1 MTYFLYS
8 IWRECIQHNEVFCL
22 CAALTG
28 GRYLTIPE
36 VGNKRTGR
44 GARLVLPLL
53 PPWND
58 GNLCLSFR
66 HNLAGHH
73 VGMLQVFVKKGKQYS
88 PAVWGRTGGNGW
100 RHTQI
105 TLWGTGLESV
115 SCYVWCEISLFH
127 ILSSHQNKYLPM
139 KMFCFR
145 FLLFTRSSWRG
156 SVGEAGAARWPWTT
170 SAWRKAPAQ
179 RSTTWGDSNTQNSAG
194 WQEGRGIKQEGGATR
209 LNVTLLWPVST
220 ITIHPYTP
228 IIGKRIHIKNAHQRI
243 SKILQNVTAI
253 Q

>member
-1 MTYFLYS
+1 MIGRENKCHS
-8 IWRECIQHNEVFCL
+8 IQCFPFWQKAVRHPS
-22 CAALTG
+22 G

-44 GARLVLPLL
+44 GARLVLPLT

-66 HNLAGHH
+66 HKLAGHH

-115 SCYVWCEISLFH
+115 STTTDLQIFVTVEKRNVCVPVYKKWISVHLE
-127 ILSSHQNKYLPM
+127 
-139 KMFCFR
+139 
-145 FLLFTRSSWRG
+145 RG
-156 SVGEAGAARWPWTT
+156 DLYDVRLM
-170 SAWRKAPAQ
+170 SA
-179 RSTTWGDSNTQNSAG
+179 S
-194 WQEGRGIKQEGGATR
+194 GR
-209 LNVTLLWPVST
+209 
-220 ITIHPYTP
+220 
-228 IIGKRIHIKNAHQRI
+228 NA
-243 SKILQNVTAI
+243 
-253 Q
+253 

>member
-1 MTYFLYS
+1 MQLAKVQHCHSRVEHFLVLRFLRYS
-8 IWRECIQHNEVFCL
+8 PVLLINTIQCCPFYQKHPIEFIFINWRQCPSL
-22 CAALTG
+22 ASPG

-44 GARLVLPLL
+44 GARLVLPLT

-66 HNLAGHH
+66 HKLAGHH

-115 SCYVWCEISLFH
+115 SITVNLQSYSVYFRWLFPH
-127 ILSSHQNKYLPM
+127 T
-139 KMFCFR
+139 
-145 FLLFTRSSWRG
+145 FLTVVKR
-156 SVGEAGAARWPWTT
+156 
-170 SAWRKAPAQ
+170 
-179 RSTTWGDSNTQNSAG
+179 
-194 WQEGRGIKQEGGATR
+194 
-209 LNVTLLWPVST
+209 NVCIPV
-220 ITIHPYTP
+220 Y
-228 IIGKRIHIKNAHQRI
+228 KK
-243 SKILQNVTAI
+243 
-253 Q
+253 

>member
-1 MTYFLYS
+1 MSPCRFSVSSTV
-8 IWRECIQHNEVFCL
+8 CIYNTPSSSENCELLFVS
-22 CAALTG
+22 TG

-44 GARLVLPLL
+44 GARLVLPLT

-66 HNLAGHH
+66 HKLAGHH

-115 SCYVWCEISLFH
+115 SITS
-127 ILSSHQNKYLPM
+127 N
-139 KMFCFR
+139 MF
-145 FLLFTRSSWRG
+145 
-156 SVGEAGAARWPWTT
+156 V
-170 SAWRKAPAQ
+170 
-179 RSTTWGDSNTQNSAG
+179 
-194 WQEGRGIKQEGGATR
+194 
-209 LNVTLLWPVST
+209 
-220 ITIHPYTP
+220 ITINLSLAMIWNWNIWSIWKIVTAMALY
-228 IIGKRIHIKNAHQRI
+228 RIYKIENKTV
-243 SKILQNVTAI
+243 KILRWLHCTSLGSFI
-253 Q
+253 GE

>member
-1 MTYFLYS
+1 MHKDLQS
-8 IWRECIQHNEVFCL
+8 IKHINSMHILSRLVSINEIKSVKSHIHCL
-22 CAALTG
+22 SLASTG

-44 GARLVLPLL
+44 GARLVLPLT

-66 HNLAGHH
+66 HKLAGHH

-115 SCYVWCEISLFH
+115 SITTDMSER
-127 ILSSHQNKYLPM
+127 LSHML
-139 KMFCFR
+139 
-145 FLLFTRSSWRG
+145 
-156 SVGEAGAARWPWTT
+156 
-170 SAWRKAPAQ
+170 
-179 RSTTWGDSNTQNSAG
+179 
-194 WQEGRGIKQEGGATR
+194 
-209 LNVTLLWPVST
+209 
-220 ITIHPYTP
+220 
-228 IIGKRIHIKNAHQRI
+228 
-243 SKILQNVTAI
+243 
-253 Q
+253 

>member
-1 MTYFLYS
+1 MLSLFPSLAS
-8 IWRECIQHNEVFCL
+8 P
-22 CAALTG
+22 G

-44 GARLVLPLL
+44 GARLVLPLT

-66 HNLAGHH
+66 HKLAGHH

-115 SCYVWCEISLFH
+115 S
-127 ILSSHQNKYLPM
+127 
-139 KMFCFR
+139 
-145 FLLFTRSSWRG
+145 
-156 SVGEAGAARWPWTT
+156 
-170 SAWRKAPAQ
+170 
-179 RSTTWGDSNTQNSAG
+179 
-194 WQEGRGIKQEGGATR
+194 
-209 LNVTLLWPVST
+209 
-220 ITIHPYTP
+220 ITIKFTHTDVDF
-228 IIGKRIHIKNAHQRI
+228 R
-243 SKILQNVTAI
+243 
-253 Q
+253 

>member
-1 MTYFLYS
+1 MMMFVIS
-8 IWRECIQHNEVFCL
+8 VFK
-22 CAALTG
+22 G

-44 GARLVLPLL
+44 GARLVLPLT

-66 HNLAGHH
+66 HKLAGHH

-115 SCYVWCEISLFH
+115 SSAVNIQEGSH
-127 ILSSHQNKYLPM
+127 ILY
-139 KMFCFR
+139 
-145 FLLFTRSSWRG
+145 
-156 SVGEAGAARWPWTT
+156 
-170 SAWRKAPAQ
+170 
-179 RSTTWGDSNTQNSAG
+179 
-194 WQEGRGIKQEGGATR
+194 
-209 LNVTLLWPVST
+209 
-220 ITIHPYTP
+220 
-228 IIGKRIHIKNAHQRI
+228 
-243 SKILQNVTAI
+243 
-253 Q
+253 

>member
-1 MTYFLYS
+1 MGKVGKDYISTCRHRSTLASIKGRLLQSEGGEVLSEEANNDTQMRGAVPRNHGHNTVDFEIELGNTAGESKDDPGAGFLS
-8 IWRECIQHNEVFCL
+8 CSFDDGL
-22 CAALTG
+22 CGWIRDKDGDVHWETTPDPSG

-44 GARLVLPLL
+44 GARLVLPLT

-66 HNLAGHH
+66 NKLAGHH

-115 SCYVWCEISLFH
+115 
-127 ILSSHQNKYLPM
+127 ILK
-139 KMFCFR
+139 
-145 FLLFTRSSWRG
+145 
-156 SVGEAGAARWPWTT
+156 GER
-170 SAWRKAPAQ
+170 
-179 RSTTWGDSNTQNSAG
+179 
-194 WQEGRGIKQEGGATR
+194 GRGRSGEMAVDDITLRKGSCSEEHNLRR
-209 LNVTLLWPVST
+209 L
-220 ITIHPYTP
+220 
-228 IIGKRIHIKNAHQRI
+228 
-243 SKILQNVTAI
+243 
-253 Q
+253 